1 MRALL
6 TAGEG
11 VTAHHVLESGLFD
24 QKPEEK
30 QVVFS
35 WKIYYIVNDIGKLIA
50 NPVSKD
56 SY

>member
-30 QVVFS
+30 QVAFS
-35 WKIYYIVNDIGKLIA
+35 WKIYYIVNNIGKIT